1 MSIPV
6 APNNEQAEYGAEQ
19 GGQRWVEYSDRLE
32 NMLAGFSTYLLTAS
46 DEQSGESVLDI
57 GCGGGR
63 TRAAFADD
71 VGVQGRVLG
80 VDISTVI
87 LNVARVRFATRANL
101 TFESSDAGTYS
112 FTPASFDVITSRFG
126 IMFFPGFNIPG
137 LALYLILR
145 PRDTLEEAYAR
156 SLEEEALLRELGD
169 EGACP
174 SCRRLTDK
182 EFHFCP
188 SCQTQLKDQCA
199 KCERLLSFSRVARP
213 YCNTTRPGAAPS
225 VKPSGAEASHAEEAL
240 SSIGEEG
247 QAQTPPA
254 AGEPETAR
262 FQH

>member
-1 MSIPV
+1 M
-6 APNNEQAEYGAEQ
+6 E
-19 GGQRWVEYSDRLE
+19 
-32 NMLAGFSTYLLTAS
+32 
-46 DEQSGESVLDI
+46 DI
-57 GCGGGR
+57 GILAALIGGVWLLLLWLSVIVWIYRDIRER
-63 TRAAFADD
+63 TRDL
-71 VGVQGRVLG
+71 GLQVLA
-80 VDISTVI
+80 VFV
-87 LNVARVRFATRANL
+87 
-101 TFESSDAGTYS
+101 
-112 FTPASFDVITSRFG
+112 G

-137 LALYLILR
+137 VALYLMLR

-199 KCERLLSFSRVARP
+199 KCERLLSFSWVACP
-213 YCNTTRPGAAPS
+213 YCNTTRPSAAPS
-225 VKPSGAEASHAEEAL
+225 VKPTGAAASHAEEAL

-247 QAQTPPA
+247 QSQTPPA